1 MIIVG
6 FWQNMLLAFDS
17 LHLPHIKIT
26 DIIEIIIICVLIY
39 QFIKSLK
46 NTRTFILLKA
56 IAILL
61 GLYIVAELCSFNAI
75 KIIFQSLAIIALF
88 ATIVIF
94 QPELRKTLEKLG
106 TIGLNNFSIE
116 DIKNIIL
123 KRKQKNN
130 IKYSD
135 KTISELTKAVFA
147 MGEVKTGALIV
158 MEGNVPLN
166 DYISTGISLN
176 ADISSALLINI
187 FEKNTPLHDGA
198 IITIG
203 DKVIA
208 GTCYL
213 PLSDNPKISKHLG
226 TRHRAAIGITE
237 VVDCFVIVVSEETG
251 RVSFVQNGNITV
263 CKKPEILEEKLK
275 ELQIKENTVSLKP
288 RWNHNLSLKISSA
301 LIGAISWLLIINA
314 ADPVT
319 TRVFYDVPVQVINQE
334 TISNIG
340 KTFNIVSDDTIDVVV
355 KDSRSIIDAMKME
368 DITITADMSKLS
380 YVYSVPLSASTKQG
394 SEISFLN
401 ENTLTVEMDEIISK
415 EFPLIFN
422 KVGTPSTGIYVS
434 KITSNLDGIIITG
447 AKSLIDTVDRI
458 EFAVDI
464 TGAKENFTQVV
475 TPVVYDK
482 NGTLIDPSLYK
493 LNKNEVRVSAELFN
507 TKLIPVY
514 ITMAEQEV
522 GVQYELN
529 ISGYSPRSIYVAGS
543 DESLKKINDLKI
555 EIKSEMNLQDATNDT
570 FIKEININ
578 DYLPEGIYCASQSNK
593 INVEIKYKPFITKT
607 ISFFNYDL
615 TVNNKSEDYN
625 LYFKNNKYSID
636 ITGKESIINNLTIKD
651 FKPYIDIQGLEAGL
665 YNIKIMFS
673 PVEGVKLKSD
683 ISVDIELVVDQ
694 KKD

>member
-1 MIIVG
+1 MIRVG
-6 FWQNMLLAFDS
+6 FWQNMFLVFDS

-26 DIIEIIIICVLIY
+26 DIIEIIIMCVLIY

-61 GLYIVAELCSFNAI
+61 VLYILAELFSFNAI

-88 ATIVIF
+88 AAIVIF

-106 TIGLNNFSIE
+106 TIGLNNFSIN
-116 DIKNIIL
+116 DIKSIIL

-237 VVDCFVIVVSEETG
+237 VVDCVVIVVSEETG

-275 ELQIKENTVSLKP
+275 ELQIKENTVSIKP

-301 LIGAISWLLIINA
+301 IIGAVSWLLIINA

-319 TRVFYDVPVQVINQE
+319 TKVFYDVPVQVINE
-334 TISNIG
+334 STISNIG
-340 KTFNIVSDDTIDVVV
+340 KTFNIVSDNTIDVVV
-355 KDSRSIIDAMKME
+355 KDSRSVVDTMKIE

-401 ENTLTVEMDEIISK
+401 ENTLTVEIDEIISK
-415 EFPLIFN
+415 EFSLTFKKI
-422 KVGTPSTGIYVS
+422 GTPSTGIYVS
-434 KITSNLDGIIITG
+434 KITSSLDGIIITG
-447 AKSLIDTVDRI
+447 AKTLIDTVDRV

-464 TGAKENFTQVV
+464 TGAKENFTQIV

-482 NGTLIDPSLYK
+482 NGAIINNSLYK
-493 LNKNEVRVSAELFN
+493 LNKDEVKVSAELFN

-514 ITMAEQEV
+514 ITMAEQTT
-522 GVQYELN
+522 GVEYELN

-543 DESLKKINDLKI
+543 DEALDKIQDLKI
-555 EIKSEMNLQDATNDT
+555 EIKSEMNIKDATNET

-578 DYLPEGIYCASQSNK
+578 DYLPEGIYCANTSNK
-593 INVEIKYKPFITKT
+593 INVEISYKPFVTKT
-607 ISFFNYDL
+607 ISFYNYDL
-615 TVNNKSEDYN
+615 TINNKSTDYN

-636 ITGKESIINNLTIKD
+636 IIGKEDVVKNLTIKD
-651 FKPYIDIQGLEAGL
+651 FAPYIDIKDLEEGL
-665 YNIKIMFS
+665 YNIKIQFGA
-673 PVEGVKLKSD
+673 VDGVKLKSD
-683 ISVDIELVVDQ
+683 ISVDIELVLDQ
-694 KKD
+694 KEK